1 MKLFK
6 IIALLVLG
14 LMMPIAP
21 ASAQAI
27 FLLPLNDAIGPAT
40 EDFIVRGLQR
50 AEKEHAQLLVLQL
63 DTPGGLDTSMRAIIK
78 AILSSPVPVATFV
91 APSGARAASAGTYI
105 LYASH
110 IAAMAPATNLGA
122 ATPIPI
128 GIGNPAQPGE
138 AKKDADGTQNTL
150 TRKQVHD
157 AAAYIRSLAHM
168 RGRNED
174 WAERAVREAVSLP
187 AEEALKI
194 NVIDLIARDVPD
206 LLRTLDQRKVSTAA
220 GERVL
225 HTAGVGVTTIEP
237 DWRNRFLA
245 VITNPS
251 VALLLMMAGM
261 LGLFFEFSNPGFV
274 LPGVV
279 GAVCLLLGLFALHL
293 LPVNYAG
300 LALILLGL
308 SFMVAEAF
316 FPSFGSLGIG
326 GVVAFAI
333 GAVMLIDT
341 DIPAFGIPLPF
352 IILLSIVSLTFIL
365 AVVGVALKTHRRPVA
380 SGRQAMAGCTGEMLT
395 DAQPDGWAFVQSERW
410 RVQSATPL
418 KSGQRIRVLSRN
430 GLVLTVGPIESE

>member
-1 MKLFK
+1 
-6 IIALLVLG
+6 
-14 LMMPIAP
+14 MMPIAP
-21 ASAQAI
+21 ASAQAV
-27 FLLPLNDAIGPAT
+27 FLMPLNDAIGPAT
-40 EDFIVRGLQR
+40 EDFILRGLQR
-50 AEKEHAQLLVLQL
+50 AEKDGAQLLVLQL

-78 AILSSPVPVATFV
+78 AILGSPVPVATFV

-128 GIGNPAQPGE
+128 GIGNPAQPG
-138 AKKDADGTQNTL
+138 DAQKNADDAQSTL

-157 AAAYIRSLAHM
+157 AAAYIRGLAQM
-168 RGRNED
+168 RGRNEE
-174 WAERAVREAVSLP
+174 WAERAVREAVSLS

-194 NVIDLIARDVPD
+194 NVIDLIARDVPE
-206 LLRTLDQRKVSTAA
+206 LLRKLDNRKVSTAS
-220 GERVL
+220 GERTL
-225 HTAGVGVTTIEP
+225 HTANAIVIKIES

-245 VITNPS
+245 IITNPS
-251 VALLLMMAGM
+251 VALLLMMGGM

-274 LPGVV
+274 LPGVI

-316 FPSFGSLGIG
+316 LPSFGSLGIG
-326 GVVAFAI
+326 GVIAFAI

-341 DIPAFGIPLPF
+341 DIPGFGIPLPF
-352 IILLSIVSLTFIL
+352 IVLLSLFSLTFIL
-365 AVVGVALKTHRRPVA
+365 AVLGIALKSRNRPVA
-380 SGRQAMAGCTGEMLT
+380 SGQQAMAGCIGEMLT
-395 DAQPDGWAFVQSERW
+395 DAQPDGWAYVQSERW
-410 RVQSATPL
+410 RVQSATAL
-418 KSGQRIRVLSRN
+418 KCGQRIRVLSRN
-430 GLVLTVGPIESE
+430 GLVLTVSPIESE

>member
-1 MKLFK
+1 
-6 IIALLVLG
+6 
-14 LMMPIAP
+14 MMPIAP
-21 ASAQAI
+21 AFAQAV
-27 FLLPLNDAIGPAT
+27 FLMPLNDAIGPAS
-40 EDFIVRGLQR
+40 EDFILRGLQR
-50 AEKEHAQLLVLQL
+50 AEKDGAQLLVLQL

-122 ATPIPI
+122 ATPIQI
-128 GIGNPAQPGE
+128 GIGNPAQPG
-138 AKKDADGTQNTL
+138 DAQKSADDTQSTL

-157 AAAYIRSLAHM
+157 AAAYIRGLAQM

-194 NVIDLIARDVPD
+194 NVIDLIARDVPE
-206 LLRTLDQRKVSTAA
+206 LLRKLDNRKVITAS
-220 GERVL
+220 GERTL
-225 HTAGVGVTTIEP
+225 HTAAASVIKIEP

-245 VITNPS
+245 IITNPS
-251 VALLLMMAGM
+251 VALLLMMGGM

-279 GAVCLLLGLFALHL
+279 GAICLLIGLFALHL

-316 FPSFGSLGIG
+316 LPTFGSLGIG

-341 DIPAFGIPLPF
+341 DIPGFGIPLPF
-352 IILLSIVSLTFIL
+352 IVILSLFSLTFIL
-365 AVVGVALKTHRRPVA
+365 AVVGIALKSRNRPVT
-380 SGRQAMAGCTGEMLT
+380 SGRQALIGCIGEMLT
-395 DAQPDGWAFVQSERW
+395 DAQPEGWAFVQSERW
-410 RVQSATPL
+410 HVQSATAL
-418 KSGQRIRVLSRN
+418 KCGQRIRVLSRN
-430 GLVLTVGPIESE
+430 GLVLTVSPIESEEKQGE